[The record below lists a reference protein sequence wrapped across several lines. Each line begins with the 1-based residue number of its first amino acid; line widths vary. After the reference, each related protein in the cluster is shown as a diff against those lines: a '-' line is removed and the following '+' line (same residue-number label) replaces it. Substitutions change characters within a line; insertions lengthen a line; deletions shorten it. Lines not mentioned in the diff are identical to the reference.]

1 MSIPI
6 SVYSHI
12 KETKT
17 TANIPLDIF
26 FDRIKSGYWQDL
38 VIPVRATQDDVK
50 RKALKERLPN
60 VTISGVFPERKDSE
74 CKAHSGCILIDIDKL
89 TELNTVKAMLAHD
102 PYVYAI
108 FMSVSGHGLAV
119 VFKIEPEK
127 HRDAFYGI
135 CDYLI
140 KKYQLP
146 GIDPTS
152 VNPSRARY
160 VSYDPDL
167 IYNDHALVFKKYLPK
182 EKPKKQV
189 AAIFV
194 KTEFEDIIRQMV
206 ERSVSCVE
214 DYRDWLK
221 VSFGL
226 ADEFGEAGRNYFHS
240 LSSCSSKYDG
250 EMCDRQ
256 YNHAL
261 HRIGR
266 SGIKVTIS
274 TIYYYAKQAGINVA
288 SEATKKISSATSTL
302 KRAGLSKDD
311 IVKNLEKFSGIDPA
325 QSQGVVAQAFD
336 SNESFS
342 DKENV
347 IDDILL
353 FIKNDLSLRLNLI
366 TYKLENSGLPME
378 DIDLNSGFLRAK
390 RVFKEITFDLYLRC
404 LLSNNTPS
412 YNPFM
417 EWWGQNKDYPYNG
430 EIEKFWS
437 CVNTDN
443 PEKLQEFGTKWL
455 VGLISCIYGS
465 ASPLYFVPCGE
476 GGKGKTQLFRRL
488 LPLAWRNPVDYY
500 AESKLDKGT
509 DDNILMCQKLLI
521 VDDEFGSQ
529 SKAEERRFKAMTDA
543 DTFSVRRPYGRS
555 NVDMKRLACLGATSN
570 ERNIISDATTENRR
584 IIPILFNSVDY
595 NTQNGI
601 DRTAIFA
608 QLFRMYHA
616 GFNWRVNGDD
626 IARLNA
632 GTEQFLN
639 YSTEY
644 ELIQTLFEIPTGLQ
658 CVELTTSEIRTTLEA
673 TGQRTVL
680 NKIGQELKRIG
691 FEQAI
696 RRVNG
701 KATRVWKVNRKFS
714 GGGLYVPARPEPPE
728 DDMPSAVQGGLPF

>member
-1 MSIPI
+1 MSSTPI
-6 SVYSHI
+6 SIYSHI
-12 KETKT
+12 KDTKT
-17 TANIPLDIF
+17 SAHIPLDMF
-26 FDRIKSGYWQDL
+26 FDRIKTGHWQDL
-38 VIPVRATQDDVK
+38 VIPIRAEPDHK
-50 RKALKERLPN
+50 RRAEMKKALPN
-60 VTISGVFPERKDSE
+60 VTISGIFPERQDNM
-74 CKAHSGCILIDIDKL
+74 CKAHSGLILVDIDKL
-89 TELNTVKAMLAHD
+89 TELNSVKAMLAHD

-119 VFKIEPEK
+119 VFKIDPER

-140 KKYQLP
+140 QKYQLP

-152 VNPSRARY
+152 VNPSRARF

-167 IYNDHALVFKKYLPK
+167 ILNDHALTFKKYLPK

-189 AAIFV
+189 PTIFV
-194 KTEFEDIIRQMV
+194 KTEFENIIRQMV

-226 ADEFGEAGRNYFHS
+226 ADEFAESGRSYFHS
-240 LSSCSSKYDG
+240 LSSCSNKYDIDI
-250 EMCDRQ
+250 CDRQ

-261 HRIGR
+261 KRVGR
-266 SGIKVTIS
+266 SGIKVTIA
-274 TIYYYAKQAGINVA
+274 TIYYYAKQAGISVA
-288 SEATKKISSATSTL
+288 SEATKRISSATSTL

-311 IVKNLEKFSGIDPA
+311 IVKNLEKFNNIPA
-325 QSQGVVAQAFD
+325 EQSNAVVAQAFD
-336 SNESFS
+336 SEADYSS
-342 DKENV
+342 KENI
-347 IDDILL
+347 IDDLLL

-366 TYKLENSGLPME
+366 TYKLENSGVPME

-390 RVFKEITFDLYLRC
+390 RVFKDISFDLYLRC
-404 LLSNNTPS
+404 LLSNNTAS

-417 EWWGQNKDYPYNG
+417 EWWEQNKDVPYNG
-430 EIEKFWS
+430 EIEKFWA
-437 CVNTDN
+437 CIDTDN
-443 PEKLQEFGTKWL
+443 HEKMVEFGTKWL
-455 VGLISCIYGS
+455 VGLISGVYGQ

-476 GGKGKTQLFRRL
+476 GGKGKTRFFRHL
-488 LPLAWRNPVDYY
+488 LPAAWRKPVDYY

-509 DDNILMCQKLLI
+509 DDNILMCQKVLI

-529 SKAEERRFKAMTDA
+529 SKAEERRFKAMTDS

-570 ERNIISDATTENRR
+570 ERNIISDATSENRR
-584 IIPILFNSVDY
+584 IIPILFNSVNY
-595 NTQNGI
+595 EVQNGI
-601 DRTAIFA
+601 DRVAMFA
-608 QLFRMYHA
+608 ELFRMYHA

-626 IARLNA
+626 IGRLNY

-639 YSTEY
+639 FSSEY
-644 ELIQTLFEIPTGLQ
+644 ELIQTSFEIPTGPQHL
-658 CVELTTSEIRTTLEA
+658 ELTTSEIRTTLES

-696 RRVNG
+696 RKVNG
-701 KATRVWKVNRKFS
+701 RATRVWKVNLQVNAAVTRKAPE
-714 GGGLYVPARPEPPE
+714 LDLPPAI
-728 DDMPSAVQGGLPF
+728 QGGLPF

>member
-6 SVYSHI
+6 SVYNHI

-17 TANIPLDIF
+17 NAHIPLDIF
-26 FDRIKSGYWQDL
+26 FDRIKAGYWQDL
-38 VIPVRATQDDVK
+38 VIPIRATQDDAK

-60 VTISGVFPERKDSE
+60 VTISGIFPERKDSE

-89 TELNTVKAMLAHD
+89 TELNAVKAMLAHD

-119 VFKIEPEK
+119 IFKIEPEK

-167 IYNDHALVFKKYLPK
+167 ICNDQALIFKKYLPK
-182 EKPKKQV
+182 EKAKNQI

-226 ADEFGEAGRNYFHS
+226 ADEFGENGRSYFHS
-240 LSSCSSKYDG
+240 LSSCSNKYDVD
-250 EMCDRQ
+250 MCNRQ

-261 HRIGR
+261 KRVGR

-288 SEATKKISSATSTL
+288 SETTKKISSATSTL
-302 KRAGLSKDD
+302 KKAGLSKDD
-311 IVKNLEKFSGIDPA
+311 IIKNLEKFSGIDPA

-336 SNESFS
+336 SETDYSGK
-342 DKENV
+342 DNV
-347 IDDILL
+347 IDDVLL

-366 TYKLENSGLPME
+366 TYKLENNGVPME

-390 RVFKEITFDLYLRC
+390 RVFKDITFDLYLRC
-404 LLSNNTPS
+404 LLSNNTVS
-412 YNPFM
+412 YNPFL
-417 EWWGQNKDYPYNG
+417 EWWEQNKDYPYNG
-430 EIEKFWS
+430 EIEKLWS
-437 CVNTDN
+437 CVDTDS
-443 PEKLQEFGTKWL
+443 PEKLNEFGTKWL
-455 VGLISCIYGS
+455 VGLISGIYGK

-476 GGKGKTQLFRRL
+476 GGKGKTGFFRHL
-488 LPLAWRNPVDYY
+488 LPAAWRSPVDYY

-521 VDDEFGSQ
+521 MDDEFGSQ
-529 SKAEERRFKAMTDA
+529 SKSEERKFKAMTDA

-555 NVDMKRLACLGATSN
+555 NVDMKRLAGLGATSN

-595 NTQNGI
+595 DTQNAI

-608 QLFRMYHA
+608 ELFRMYHA

-632 GTEQFLN
+632 GAEQFLN
-639 YSTEY
+639 FSTEY
-644 ELIQTLFEIPTGLQ
+644 ELINEFFEMPGSLQ
-658 CVELTTSEIRTTLEA
+658 YQEMTTSAIRTVLET
-673 TGQRTVL
+673 TGQRTIL
-680 NKIGQELKRIG
+680 NKIGQELKRMG
-691 FEQAI
+691 FRQDI
-696 RRVNG
+696 KKVNG
-701 KATRVWKVNRKFS
+701 ITVRVWRVNRKQN
-714 GGGLYVPARPEPPE
+714 GGLYLPAFVPIP
-728 DDMPSAVQGGLPF
+728 DKQFDGIQGGLPF